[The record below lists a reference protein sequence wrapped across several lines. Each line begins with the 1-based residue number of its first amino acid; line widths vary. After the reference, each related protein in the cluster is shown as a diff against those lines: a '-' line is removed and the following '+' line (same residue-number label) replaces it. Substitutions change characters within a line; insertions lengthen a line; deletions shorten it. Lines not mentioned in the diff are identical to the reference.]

1 MIVYNLD
8 SHEQWQALKIDT
20 APNKQIGDLIV
31 SWTGISTPD
40 LASSFCG
47 AGSQRPSV

>member
-1 MIVYNLD
+1 MIVHNLD

-20 APNKQIGDLIV
+20 APNKQIGDL